1 MQRKILFLTLNVFSV
16 TGGIEK
22 VARVA
27 GKALCSLAEES
38 AASVQVYSMYDK
50 QGDVLP
56 QYIPADSFRG
66 FGGARVA
73 FVTEAV
79 KWGRQADLVLLSHLN
94 LLTIGYAIK
103 KLSPKTKLVLMAHG
117 IEVWAPLP
125 AWKVAMLKAC
135 DRVLAVSRFTADK
148 VRQLYGLKED
158 NVRVLNNCLD
168 PFLAPAVQGGKSERL
183 LQRYGL
189 TRENKVLFTLT
200 RLSSA
205 ERYKGYDEVIMA
217 LKALQAEDASL
228 KYLVVGKYD
237 GEEKAR
243 LDRLVR
249 QQGLTGSVIFAGFI
263 PDNELADHFNLADV
277 YIMPSRGEGFGI
289 VFVEA
294 LYYGLPVIAGNRDGS
309 ADAVLNGK
317 LGRLVNPTDTREIVH
332 GIQAVLGAG
341 NEYKPEREA
350 VLAAFGYSAYQQK
363 LHEAISPFLQQPAM
377 KKQIRLAHEI
387 NV

>member
-1 MQRKILFLTLNVFSV
+1 M
-16 TGGIEK
+16 
-22 VARVA
+22 ARVA